1 MVDFQIKQGFDEK
14 LELFIFKK
22 ELRKQL
28 ILMVYCVMGK
38 QTTMQEL

>member
-1 MVDFQIKQGFDEK
+1 MKHFQIKQSFDEK

-28 ILMVYCVMGK
+28 ILMVYYVMGK
-38 QTTMQEL
+38 QTAMQEL